1 MKTKI
6 KRQGSTE
13 LPRFAGGALAI
24 AGASTANAA
33 TVQISF
39 ANNLVN
45 YSGYANFVPDLT
57 GDGVA
62 DVRASVNAR
71 PSGGG
76 YIPEGSVRVN
86 SVLFNFEMGFAQN
99 YSSVHVVFFN
109 SQNVRSPAL

>member
-1 MKTKI
+1 MKTKM

-24 AGASTANAA
+24 AGASAANAA

-39 ANNLVN
+39 ANNLVH
-45 YSGYANFVPDLT
+45 YGGYANFVPDLT

-62 DVRASVNAR
+62 DVKASVHAV

-76 YIPEGSVRVN
+76 T
-86 SVLFNFEMGFAQN
+86 
-99 YSSVHVVFFN
+99 
-109 SQNVRSPAL
+109 SP